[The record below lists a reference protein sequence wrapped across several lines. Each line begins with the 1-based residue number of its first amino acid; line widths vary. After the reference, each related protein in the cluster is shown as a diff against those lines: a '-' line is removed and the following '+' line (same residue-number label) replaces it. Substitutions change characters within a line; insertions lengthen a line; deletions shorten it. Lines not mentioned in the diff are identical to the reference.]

1 MNRER
6 GNLGAIIGS
15 LTNDLSS
22 SDSSLLDNTRL
33 LRFMGDVRVESFF
46 GVIFDFESLPLDGR
60 DVLLLFSTFLID
72 VGDEFLLL
80 VFVGRSNGG
89 SFGLAILVIANV

>member
-33 LRFMGDVRVESFF
+33 LRFMGDVKVESFF
-46 GVIFDFESLPLDGR
+46 DVIFDFESLPLDGR

-89 SFGLAILVIANV
+89 SFGLAILVIADA